1 MNATPTESQHA
12 DAHGNAQDKARSAPP
27 TLQAPK
33 GIFTEVPGGLTLHH
47 FEAGSGAPVVFI
59 HGSGP
64 GASGFSNF
72 KHNYPQFAAAGHR
85 AIVVDLPGYGA
96 SSKPADVNYTLDFF
110 VSALRAQLAAN
121 GIGRATLLGNSLGGA
136 IALQYALDY
145 PDDVDSLIMM
155 APGGVEE
162 RETYFKMEGIQK
174 MVSLFTNR
182 QMNRLTMRQLLELLV
197 FDRSLVTDA
206 LVEERLAVCE
216 QQPPEVLSTMR
227 VPNLTDRLG
236 ELKCPVLGFWGTD
249 DRFNPASG
257 AMRFLE
263 HCADARFVLM
273 NRCGHWV
280 MVEHRRYFN
289 RECLEFLAEQRVA

>member
-1 MNATPTESQHA
+1 MTMTSTEFQETAPQTQAQTLTPSQ
-12 DAHGNAQDKARSAPP
+12 PP
-27 TLQAPK
+27 A
-33 GIFTEVPGGLTLHH
+33 GVFTEVPGGLTLHH

-96 SSKPADVNYTLDFF
+96 SSKPADAQYTLDFF
-110 VSALRAQLAAN
+110 VSALRAQLTAN

-145 PDDVDSLIMM
+145 PEDVDSLIMM

-162 RETYFKMEGIQK
+162 RETYFRMDGIQK
-174 MVSLFTNR
+174 MVTLFTNR
-182 QMNRLTMRQLLELLV
+182 QMNRLTMRQLLEMLV

-206 LVEERLAVCE
+206 LVDERLRVCE

-227 VPNLTDRLG
+227 VPNLTERLA
-236 ELKCPVLGFWGTD
+236 ELKCPVLGFWGSD
-249 DRFNPASG
+249 DRFNPVSG
-257 AMRFLE
+257 ALRFLE

-289 RECLEFLAEQRVA
+289 RECLEFLAERRAA

>member
-1 MNATPTESQHA
+1 MTVTPTESTA
-12 DAHGNAQDKARSAPP
+12 RAPNVLNVPDAPIGA
-27 TLQAPK
+27 
-33 GIFTEVPGGLTLHH
+33 FTETPGGLRLHH
-47 FEAGSGAPVVFI
+47 FETGSGAPVVFI

-72 KHNYPQFAAAGHR
+72 KHNYPQFAAAGFR

-96 SSKPADVNYTLDFF
+96 SSKPSDVAYTLDFF
-110 VSALRAQLAAN
+110 VDALRAQLEAL

-162 RETYFKMEGIQK
+162 RETYFRMEGIQK
-174 MVSLFTNR
+174 MVSLFTNH
-182 QMNRLTMRQLLELLV
+182 QMNRGTMRELLELLV

-206 LVEERLAVCE
+206 LVDERMRVCE
-216 QQPPEVLSTMR
+216 QQPPEVLSTMH
-227 VPNLTDRLG
+227 VPNLTKRLA
-236 ELKCPVLGFWGTD
+236 ELRCPVLGFWGTD
-249 DRFNPASG
+249 DRFNPVSG
-257 AMRFLE
+257 ASRFLE

-280 MVEHRRYFN
+280 MVEHRPYFN
-289 RECLEFLAEQRVA
+289 RECLEFLAHRHAA